1 VPKRISVFIPAY
13 NEEANIEATVQ
24 ELRTALNSRSLEYE
38 IIIVNDGSSDRTGE
52 IIDSLARKD
61 PRIRTIHNPG
71 NLGLAKTFRTGAQ
84 AARFEFVGW
93 IPGDNCFPAA
103 SLQQWLAPIGE
114 ADLIQTYFLN
124 TEVRYIGRRVV
135 SRAYTK
141 VMNALFNLN
150 LKYYNGIQ
158 IYRRDLIQNVESSSD
173 GFALQSEILV
183 KLMATG
189 STYIDV
195 GIRIQERL
203 QGQSKAVRLK
213 NILDVIKTVIRLF
226 FEIKV
231 IHRDRYRS
239 RGVKMPWHPPQ
250 AAAAHGASVDARC
263 GQSL

>member
-1 VPKRISVFIPAY
+1 MSTRLSVFIPAY
-13 NEEANIEATVQ
+13 NEEANIEATVC
-24 ELRTALNSRSLEYE
+24 ELRTALHSQSLDYE
-38 IIIVNDGSSDRTGE
+38 IIIVNDGSSDRTGQ
-52 IIDSLARKD
+52 IIDALSRADL
-61 PRIRTIHNPG
+61 RIRAIHNPK

-103 SLQQWLAPIGE
+103 SLQQWIAPIGQ

-141 VMNALFNLN
+141 TMNALFGLD

-158 IYRRDLIQNVESSSD
+158 IYRRELIQNVESSSD

-183 KLMATG
+183 KLMTMG

-195 GIRIQERL
+195 GIKIQERL
-203 QGQSKAVRLK
+203 QGQSKAVKLK

-226 FEIKV
+226 FEIKL
-231 IHRDRYRS
+231 IHRGRYRS
-239 RGVKMPWHPPQ
+239 RGVKMPWRPTH
-250 AAAAHGASVDARC
+250 AAAQASSVEGAC
-263 GQSL
+263 GQSR